1 MFKKVPY
8 GVKVRIKGNS
18 MSGYR
23 VEECIKSIWFAPFF
37 DTWCN
42 MIKYSGGKKIEVF
55 DNFEDAQEFAQECY
69 DKWIK
74 YYNEKEESAKIEKR
88 IAKTVAWQIPA

>member
-23 VEECIKSIWFAPFF
+23 VEECIKSNRFLPFLDVWMHVCF
-37 DTWCN
+37 FKD
-42 MIKYSGGKKIEVF
+42 GKKIEAF
-55 DNFEDAQEFAQECY
+55 QYFEEAQAFAEICY